1 MTLAAAIRLLRKLEL
16 RIEQLERDARGNAR
30 K

>member
-1 MTLAAAIRLLRKLEL
+1 MTLSAAMKLLRKLEL
-16 RIEQLERDARGNAR
+16 RIEQLERDMRGNAR